1 MAEVLQGVRDPWG
14 PEQHGPVRGP
24 EGGRWCQRP
33 PPDQLGRHTFVAC
46 DISYYKEIRGQE
58 RQVKELTAELA
69 RLGDTVE
76 ENRKNRKKIK
86 AVKAEI
92 AHISLGR
99 MDKIG
104 LRHKQELVPQLS

>member
-1 MAEVLQGVRDPWG
+1 M
-14 PEQHGPVRGP
+14 
-24 EGGRWCQRP
+24 
-33 PPDQLGRHTFVAC
+33 
-46 DISYYKEIRGQE
+46 
-58 RQVKELTAELA
+58 KELTAELA